1 MKEEEEE
8 LYNLI
13 KEKYL
18 SFNEK
23 IRNEIQNN
31 EFSYNKINCFLIDS
45 SWENELANSIL
56 NEEKYNILLSERKL
70 DDSFNFLPKQEPKFI
85 NEASVARNHL
95 KNNNNIRLISRDII
109 KLVYPDYNLSNNNSI
124 NCYGGNNRLIIEFE
138 ENESNINNIL
148 LIINPIES
156 ILQNNNALI
165 ISLKVP
171 NNNKEEFYGEL
182 LFMNLNLNL
191 NEDINKNLKGGNI
204 IIDNSQ
210 IFNKNN
216 FTLGKNGLIR
226 YNSQNSIKN
235 ILSTF
240 IYIFYFEKSLSL
252 LEENVFNQNQNY
264 YIINIEWL
272 DKFKEYYD
280 YDKIYNILKTQ
291 YDIRNIEINYNNFEG
306 HIFTIQNLYFK
317 NIHLKISGQFEKYVN
332 INEIYPKKKTKQN
345 IEFYQNNFLIHEKI
359 IEMIYKYNYP
369 NEKILIKPKKIIVK
383 NDNIY
388 LFDEC
393 SINIGNL
400 NEQYLFSPQYIFFYN
415 QLRIMTEEKEKLF
428 CLSIKDYIESRK
440 CIENNYNI
448 QTLIEENN
456 KTIGKLII
464 FQTNSKKEKRKN
476 EFKEYNIDKIL
487 KEKID
492 ILESE
497 NTQKDTKYVKELNER
512 DEIINKLVYE
522 NEEINKELNK
532 LRNEKNEEENKEKN
546 DIIKRLENEIKEKNN
561 EIKTLEN
568 EIRNKNEMFGNS
580 EIENQEKNEMIKNLE
595 NENKIKFDLIKK
607 LQNENEENNDIIK
620 NLQNEKEEK
629 NDIIERLQNE
639 MKEKDDTIEQLE
651 NEMKE
656 KDDTIEQLENEIKE
670 NKKSEKQEKNDYIKN
685 IGNEVKE
692 KNNIIKNLE
701 KEIKEKNKIIE
712 KLENDNKKYSLC
724 KQMNEKQKIR
734 IKELEDLIEE
744 ISKKYNDLKFERN
757 EKDKKEKKEHI
768 ETIKNLENEIEDIN
782 KKYNDLYFE
791 KNEKNNENA
800 KLRELNECIQKE
812 LKNKEN
818 QLENAQELNN
828 KYKLDET
835 KLIYTNK
842 KMKEVEEQKKNL
854 EKDLKLNKDK
864 IIKLKYGSKNNKH
877 KIIKNYETI
886 IDEKERQ
893 IEELSKKNKKGNLE
907 EKIKEMNE
915 LKEIIENKQNE
926 INELNNKNIE
936 IENQLKNKMIL
947 IDELMKENE
956 NLKNIEKKYEDD
968 IKSIEKEKE
977 KYESENKRIIEENND
992 LINRNKILPNINDNY
1007 EIKSK
1012 EELVKFED
1020 NQNND
1025 ALNKEK
1031 ELENLMKLNEELQK
1045 DNNDKNNEVE
1055 ILKNNTD
1062 KIKQE
1067 FEDTIKQKDIKIDE
1081 IESQYKSIKEE
1092 LSNKESIIIN
1102 INKENENLKNKLEE
1116 IQNEINELKNKKN
1129 IKEEMMEKNLEVND
1143 ELEELKKN
1151 NELLTQKEID
1161 YKNIIENYKK
1171 SEELTKTEN
1180 EDIKKELENKEK
1192 TIEEY
1197 LNKINEL
1204 EKENKTK
1211 EDEIKNYENIIKESN
1226 ELKDNLKNE
1235 NESLKINEKELKIKE
1250 EELNKKEKEY
1260 NDKIAL
1266 LKEKENLINK
1276 KYEEN
1281 KNNELQLQKDID
1293 ENKEIK
1299 QQIKDLNIT
1308 KTELE
1313 KEIKDKQNQYNQIL
1327 SNLSHVMNNN
1337 YYNNENFSV
1346 STNSSSSNFM
1356 LNFNSSNNN
1365 ILNNK
1370 TIIEDIKNI
1379 INKEYEKP
1387 TLIGLNNIGATCFMN
1402 STLQCLSQTKQL
1414 SNYFLNKENEDKII
1428 NNNISKKNKN
1438 DFQLSVVFLEL
1449 IKNLWDKNEKKSFS
1463 PYNFMNTIEKMNPFF
1478 KQGTAG
1484 DAKDFVIYI
1493 LEQIHRELKTSIN
1506 KLKDEFVEPLNQYD
1520 KNNTFR
1526 NFLKD
1531 FQKEVSIISDVFFG
1545 FTETTNECLNCKNIY
1560 NYKGLNNPICY
1571 NYGIFNCIIFP
1582 LEEVKNFKINSL
1594 QSYNNYNNYNC
1605 GFNNNYNYNFNQISQ
1620 SNQVTLYD
1628 CFLYN
1633 QKSDLFCGDNKNYC
1647 NMCKQL
1653 FDSNYTS
1660 RIYVSPNVLILIL
1673 NRGKNN
1679 MYDVKVEITETI
1691 DITQFVLEKDL
1702 PQITYD
1708 LYGVITH
1715 IGQSGP
1721 NAHFIASC
1729 KSPVDNKWYKYNDA
1743 FVNSITDF
1751 QKEVIQCGTPYIL
1764 FYQKNKFSK

>member
-45 SWENELANSIL
+45 SWENELANCII
-56 NEEKYNILLSERKL
+56 NEDKNKILLNERKL

-95 KNNNNIRLISRDII
+95 KNNNKIKLISRDII
-109 KLVYPDYNLSNNNSI
+109 KLVYPDYNLNNNNNSI

-138 ENESNINNIL
+138 ENESNLNSIF

-156 ILQNNNALI
+156 ILQDNNALI

-171 NNNKEEFYGEL
+171 NNNREELYGEL
-182 LFMNLNLNL
+182 LFINLNM
-191 NEDINKNLKGGNI
+191 NEKKVENLKDSNV

-210 IFNKNN
+210 IFSKNN
-216 FTLGKNGLIR
+216 FSFGKNEIIQ

-235 ILSTF
+235 ILSIF

-272 DKFKEYYD
+272 DKFKKYYD
-280 YDKIYNILKTQ
+280 YNKIYNILKTQ
-291 YDIRNIEINYNNFEG
+291 YDIHNIEINYNNFEG

-369 NEKILIKPKKIIVK
+369 NEKIVIKPKKIIVK

-456 KTIGKLII
+456 KAIGKLII
-464 FQTNSKKEKRKN
+464 FHTNLKKEKRKN

-497 NTQKDTKYVKELNER
+497 NTQKDTKYEKELNER

-522 NEEINKELNK
+522 NEEINKEFIK
-532 LRNEKNEEENKEKN
+532 LKNEKSEEENKEKN
-546 DIIKRLENEIKEKNN
+546 DIIKRLQIEINEKNN

-580 EIENQEKNEMIKNLE
+580 EIENKEKNDMIKNLE

-607 LQNENEENNDIIK
+607 LENENEENNDIIR

-651 NEMKE
+651 NE
-656 KDDTIEQLENEIKE
+656 IKE
-670 NKKSEKQEKNDYIKN
+670 NKISEKQEKNDYIRN

-701 KEIKEKNKIIE
+701 TEIKEKNKIIE
-712 KLENDNKKYSLC
+712 KLENDNKKYNLC
-724 KQMNEKQKIR
+724 KQANEKQKNK
-734 IKELEDLIEE
+734 IKELEDLVEE
-744 ISKKYNDLKFERN
+744 ISKKYNDLKYEKN

-835 KLIYTNK
+835 KLLYTSK

-854 EKDLKLNKDK
+854 EKDLKLKKDK

-893 IEELSKKNKKGNLE
+893 IEELSKKNKSENLE

-915 LKEIIENKQNE
+915 LKEIIEKKQNE
-926 INELNNKNIE
+926 INYFKEKYNELNKKNID
-936 IENQLKNKMIL
+936 IENQLQNKLVL

-956 NLKNIEKKYEDD
+956 KLKNIEKKYE
-968 IKSIEKEKE
+968 
-977 KYESENKRIIEENND
+977 SENKRNTEENNK
-992 LINRNKILPNINDNY
+992 LINNY
-1007 EIKSK
+1007 EIKNK
-1012 EELVKFED
+1012 EVLEKFE
-1020 NQNND
+1020 NEKNND
-1025 ALNKEK
+1025 SLNKEK
-1031 ELENLMKLNEELQK
+1031 ELENLIHLNEELQK
-1045 DNNDKNNEVE
+1045 VNNDKNNEVE
-1055 ILKNNTD
+1055 
-1062 KIKQE
+1062 
-1067 FEDTIKQKDIKIDE
+1067 
-1081 IESQYKSIKEE
+1081 
-1092 LSNKESIIIN
+1092 
-1102 INKENENLKNKLEE
+1102 
-1116 IQNEINELKNKKN
+1116 
-1129 IKEEMMEKNLEVND
+1129 
-1143 ELEELKKN
+1143 
-1151 NELLTQKEID
+1151 LLD
-1161 YKNIIENYKK
+1161 
-1171 SEELTKTEN
+1171 
-1180 EDIKKELENKEK
+1180 D
-1192 TIEEY
+1192 
-1197 LNKINEL
+1197 
-1204 EKENKTK
+1204 
-1211 EDEIKNYENIIKESN
+1211 
-1226 ELKDNLKNE
+1226 
-1235 NESLKINEKELKIKE
+1235 
-1250 EELNKKEKEY
+1250 
-1260 NDKIAL
+1260 
-1266 LKEKENLINK
+1266 
-1276 KYEEN
+1276 
-1281 KNNELQLQKDID
+1281 
-1293 ENKEIK
+1293 
-1299 QQIKDLNIT
+1299 
-1308 KTELE
+1308 
-1313 KEIKDKQNQYNQIL
+1313 
-1327 SNLSHVMNNN
+1327 
-1337 YYNNENFSV
+1337 
-1346 STNSSSSNFM
+1346 
-1356 LNFNSSNNN
+1356 
-1365 ILNNK
+1365 
-1370 TIIEDIKNI
+1370 
-1379 INKEYEKP
+1379 
-1387 TLIGLNNIGATCFMN
+1387 
-1402 STLQCLSQTKQL
+1402 
-1414 SNYFLNKENEDKII
+1414 
-1428 NNNISKKNKN
+1428 
-1438 DFQLSVVFLEL
+1438 
-1449 IKNLWDKNEKKSFS
+1449 
-1463 PYNFMNTIEKMNPFF
+1463 
-1478 KQGTAG
+1478 
-1484 DAKDFVIYI
+1484 
-1493 LEQIHRELKTSIN
+1493 
-1506 KLKDEFVEPLNQYD
+1506 
-1520 KNNTFR
+1520 
-1526 NFLKD
+1526 
-1531 FQKEVSIISDVFFG
+1531 
-1545 FTETTNECLNCKNIY
+1545 
-1560 NYKGLNNPICY
+1560 
-1571 NYGIFNCIIFP
+1571 
-1582 LEEVKNFKINSL
+1582 
-1594 QSYNNYNNYNC
+1594 
-1605 GFNNNYNYNFNQISQ
+1605 
-1620 SNQVTLYD
+1620 
-1628 CFLYN
+1628 
-1633 QKSDLFCGDNKNYC
+1633 
-1647 NMCKQL
+1647 
-1653 FDSNYTS
+1653 
-1660 RIYVSPNVLILIL
+1660 
-1673 NRGKNN
+1673 
-1679 MYDVKVEITETI
+1679 
-1691 DITQFVLEKDL
+1691 
-1702 PQITYD
+1702 
-1708 LYGVITH
+1708 
-1715 IGQSGP
+1715 
-1721 NAHFIASC
+1721 
-1729 KSPVDNKWYKYNDA
+1729 
-1743 FVNSITDF
+1743 
-1751 QKEVIQCGTPYIL
+1751 
-1764 FYQKNKFSK
+1764 

>member
-45 SWENELANSIL
+45 SWENELANCII
-56 NEEKYNILLSERKL
+56 NEDKNKILLNERKL

-95 KNNNNIRLISRDII
+95 KNNNKIKLISRDII
-109 KLVYPDYNLSNNNSI
+109 KLVYPDYNLNNNNNSI

-138 ENESNINNIL
+138 ENESNLNSIF

-156 ILQNNNALI
+156 ILQDNNALI

-171 NNNKEEFYGEL
+171 NNNREELYGEL
-182 LFMNLNLNL
+182 LFINLNL
-191 NEDINKNLKGGNI
+191 NEKKVENLKDSNV

-210 IFNKNN
+210 IFSKNN
-216 FTLGKNGLIR
+216 FSFGKNEIIQ

-235 ILSTF
+235 ILSIF

-272 DKFKEYYD
+272 DKFKKYYD
-280 YDKIYNILKTQ
+280 YNKIYNILKTQ
-291 YDIRNIEINYNNFEG
+291 YDIHNIEINYNNFEG

-456 KTIGKLII
+456 KAIGKLII
-464 FQTNSKKEKRKN
+464 FHTNLKKEKRKN

-497 NTQKDTKYVKELNER
+497 NTQKDTKYEKELNER

-522 NEEINKELNK
+522 NEEINKEFIK
-532 LRNEKNEEENKEKN
+532 LKNEKSEEENKEKN
-546 DIIKRLENEIKEKNN
+546 DIIKRLQIEINEKNN

-580 EIENQEKNEMIKNLE
+580 EIENKEKNDMIKNLE

-607 LQNENEENNDIIK
+607 LENENEENNDIIR

-651 NEMKE
+651 KEIKE
-656 KDDTIEQLENEIKE
+656 KGDTIEQLENAIKE
-670 NKKSEKQEKNDYIKN
+670 NKKSEKQEKNDYIRN

-701 KEIKEKNKIIE
+701 TEIKEKNKIIE
-712 KLENDNKKYSLC
+712 KLENDNKKYNLC
-724 KQMNEKQKIR
+724 KQANEKQKNK
-734 IKELEDLIEE
+734 IKELEDLVEE
-744 ISKKYNDLKFERN
+744 ISKKYNDLKYEKN

-800 KLRELNECIQKE
+800 KLREINECIQKE

-835 KLIYTNK
+835 KLLYTSK

-854 EKDLKLNKDK
+854 EKDLKLKKDK

-893 IEELSKKNKKGNLE
+893 IEELSKKTKSENLE

-915 LKEIIENKQNE
+915 LKEIIEKKQNE
-926 INELNNKNIE
+926 INYFKEKYNELNKKNID
-936 IENQLKNKMIL
+936 IENQLQNKLVL

-956 NLKNIEKKYEDD
+956 KLKNIEKKYKDD
-968 IKSIEKEKE
+968 IESIEKEKE
-977 KYESENKRIIEENND
+977 KYESENKRNTEENNK
-992 LINRNKILPNINDNY
+992 LINNY
-1007 EIKSK
+1007 EIKNK
-1012 EELVKFED
+1012 EVLEKFE
-1020 NQNND
+1020 NEKNND
-1025 ALNKEK
+1025 SLNKEK
-1031 ELENLMKLNEELQK
+1031 ELENLIQLNEELQK
-1045 DNNDKNNEVE
+1045 VNNDKNNEVE
-1055 ILKNNTD
+1055 
-1062 KIKQE
+1062 
-1067 FEDTIKQKDIKIDE
+1067 
-1081 IESQYKSIKEE
+1081 
-1092 LSNKESIIIN
+1092 
-1102 INKENENLKNKLEE
+1102 
-1116 IQNEINELKNKKN
+1116 
-1129 IKEEMMEKNLEVND
+1129 
-1143 ELEELKKN
+1143 
-1151 NELLTQKEID
+1151 LLD
-1161 YKNIIENYKK
+1161 
-1171 SEELTKTEN
+1171 
-1180 EDIKKELENKEK
+1180 D
-1192 TIEEY
+1192 
-1197 LNKINEL
+1197 
-1204 EKENKTK
+1204 
-1211 EDEIKNYENIIKESN
+1211 
-1226 ELKDNLKNE
+1226 
-1235 NESLKINEKELKIKE
+1235 
-1250 EELNKKEKEY
+1250 
-1260 NDKIAL
+1260 
-1266 LKEKENLINK
+1266 
-1276 KYEEN
+1276 
-1281 KNNELQLQKDID
+1281 
-1293 ENKEIK
+1293 
-1299 QQIKDLNIT
+1299 
-1308 KTELE
+1308 
-1313 KEIKDKQNQYNQIL
+1313 
-1327 SNLSHVMNNN
+1327 
-1337 YYNNENFSV
+1337 
-1346 STNSSSSNFM
+1346 
-1356 LNFNSSNNN
+1356 
-1365 ILNNK
+1365 
-1370 TIIEDIKNI
+1370 
-1379 INKEYEKP
+1379 
-1387 TLIGLNNIGATCFMN
+1387 
-1402 STLQCLSQTKQL
+1402 
-1414 SNYFLNKENEDKII
+1414 
-1428 NNNISKKNKN
+1428 
-1438 DFQLSVVFLEL
+1438 
-1449 IKNLWDKNEKKSFS
+1449 
-1463 PYNFMNTIEKMNPFF
+1463 
-1478 KQGTAG
+1478 
-1484 DAKDFVIYI
+1484 
-1493 LEQIHRELKTSIN
+1493 
-1506 KLKDEFVEPLNQYD
+1506 
-1520 KNNTFR
+1520 
-1526 NFLKD
+1526 
-1531 FQKEVSIISDVFFG
+1531 
-1545 FTETTNECLNCKNIY
+1545 
-1560 NYKGLNNPICY
+1560 
-1571 NYGIFNCIIFP
+1571 
-1582 LEEVKNFKINSL
+1582 
-1594 QSYNNYNNYNC
+1594 
-1605 GFNNNYNYNFNQISQ
+1605 
-1620 SNQVTLYD
+1620 
-1628 CFLYN
+1628 
-1633 QKSDLFCGDNKNYC
+1633 
-1647 NMCKQL
+1647 
-1653 FDSNYTS
+1653 
-1660 RIYVSPNVLILIL
+1660 
-1673 NRGKNN
+1673 
-1679 MYDVKVEITETI
+1679 
-1691 DITQFVLEKDL
+1691 
-1702 PQITYD
+1702 
-1708 LYGVITH
+1708 
-1715 IGQSGP
+1715 
-1721 NAHFIASC
+1721 
-1729 KSPVDNKWYKYNDA
+1729 
-1743 FVNSITDF
+1743 
-1751 QKEVIQCGTPYIL
+1751 
-1764 FYQKNKFSK
+1764 

>member
-45 SWENELANSIL
+45 SWENELANCII
-56 NEEKYNILLSERKL
+56 NEDKNKILLNERKL

-95 KNNNNIRLISRDII
+95 KNNNKIKLISRDII
-109 KLVYPDYNLSNNNSI
+109 KLVYPDYNLNNNNNSI

-138 ENESNINNIL
+138 ENESNLNSIF

-156 ILQNNNALI
+156 ILQDNNALI

-171 NNNKEEFYGEL
+171 NNNREEFYGEL
-182 LFMNLNLNL
+182 LFINLNM
-191 NEDINKNLKGGNI
+191 NEKKVENLKDSNV

-210 IFNKNN
+210 IFSKNN
-216 FTLGKNGLIR
+216 FSFGKNEIIQ

-235 ILSTF
+235 ILSIF

-272 DKFKEYYD
+272 DKFKKYYD
-280 YDKIYNILKTQ
+280 YNKIYNILKTQ
-291 YDIRNIEINYNNFEG
+291 YDIHNIEINYNNFEG

-369 NEKILIKPKKIIVK
+369 NEKIVIKPKKIIVK

-456 KTIGKLII
+456 KAIGKLII
-464 FQTNSKKEKRKN
+464 FHTNLKKEKRKN

-497 NTQKDTKYVKELNER
+497 NTQKDTKYEKELNER

-522 NEEINKELNK
+522 NEEINKEFIK
-532 LRNEKNEEENKEKN
+532 LKNEKSEEENKEKN
-546 DIIKRLENEIKEKNN
+546 DIIKRLQIEINEKNN

-580 EIENQEKNEMIKNLE
+580 EIENKEKNDMIKNLE

-607 LQNENEENNDIIK
+607 LENENEENNDIIR

-651 NEMKE
+651 KEIKE
-656 KDDTIEQLENEIKE
+656 KGDTIEQLENEIKE

-701 KEIKEKNKIIE
+701 TEIKEKNKIIE
-712 KLENDNKKYSLC
+712 KLENDNKKYNLC
-724 KQMNEKQKIR
+724 KQANEKQKNK
-734 IKELEDLIEE
+734 IKELEDLVEE
-744 ISKKYNDLKFERN
+744 ISKKYNDLKYEKN

-800 KLRELNECIQKE
+800 KLREINECIQKE

-835 KLIYTNK
+835 KLLYTSK

-854 EKDLKLNKDK
+854 EKDLKLKKDK

-893 IEELSKKNKKGNLE
+893 IEELSKKNKSENLE

-915 LKEIIENKQNE
+915 LKELIEKKQNE
-926 INELNNKNIE
+926 INYFKEKYNELNKKNID
-936 IENQLKNKMIL
+936 IENQLQNKLVL

-956 NLKNIEKKYEDD
+956 KLKNIEKKYE
-968 IKSIEKEKE
+968 
-977 KYESENKRIIEENND
+977 SENKRNTEENNK
-992 LINRNKILPNINDNY
+992 LINNY
-1007 EIKSK
+1007 EIKNK
-1012 EELVKFED
+1012 EVLEKFE
-1020 NQNND
+1020 NEKNND
-1025 ALNKEK
+1025 SLNKEK
-1031 ELENLMKLNEELQK
+1031 ELENLIHLNEELQK
-1045 DNNDKNNEVE
+1045 VNNDKNNEVE
-1055 ILKNNTD
+1055 
-1062 KIKQE
+1062 
-1067 FEDTIKQKDIKIDE
+1067 
-1081 IESQYKSIKEE
+1081 
-1092 LSNKESIIIN
+1092 
-1102 INKENENLKNKLEE
+1102 
-1116 IQNEINELKNKKN
+1116 
-1129 IKEEMMEKNLEVND
+1129 
-1143 ELEELKKN
+1143 
-1151 NELLTQKEID
+1151 LLD
-1161 YKNIIENYKK
+1161 
-1171 SEELTKTEN
+1171 
-1180 EDIKKELENKEK
+1180 D
-1192 TIEEY
+1192 
-1197 LNKINEL
+1197 
-1204 EKENKTK
+1204 
-1211 EDEIKNYENIIKESN
+1211 
-1226 ELKDNLKNE
+1226 
-1235 NESLKINEKELKIKE
+1235 
-1250 EELNKKEKEY
+1250 
-1260 NDKIAL
+1260 
-1266 LKEKENLINK
+1266 
-1276 KYEEN
+1276 
-1281 KNNELQLQKDID
+1281 
-1293 ENKEIK
+1293 
-1299 QQIKDLNIT
+1299 
-1308 KTELE
+1308 
-1313 KEIKDKQNQYNQIL
+1313 
-1327 SNLSHVMNNN
+1327 
-1337 YYNNENFSV
+1337 
-1346 STNSSSSNFM
+1346 
-1356 LNFNSSNNN
+1356 
-1365 ILNNK
+1365 
-1370 TIIEDIKNI
+1370 
-1379 INKEYEKP
+1379 
-1387 TLIGLNNIGATCFMN
+1387 
-1402 STLQCLSQTKQL
+1402 
-1414 SNYFLNKENEDKII
+1414 
-1428 NNNISKKNKN
+1428 
-1438 DFQLSVVFLEL
+1438 
-1449 IKNLWDKNEKKSFS
+1449 
-1463 PYNFMNTIEKMNPFF
+1463 
-1478 KQGTAG
+1478 
-1484 DAKDFVIYI
+1484 
-1493 LEQIHRELKTSIN
+1493 
-1506 KLKDEFVEPLNQYD
+1506 
-1520 KNNTFR
+1520 
-1526 NFLKD
+1526 
-1531 FQKEVSIISDVFFG
+1531 
-1545 FTETTNECLNCKNIY
+1545 
-1560 NYKGLNNPICY
+1560 
-1571 NYGIFNCIIFP
+1571 
-1582 LEEVKNFKINSL
+1582 
-1594 QSYNNYNNYNC
+1594 
-1605 GFNNNYNYNFNQISQ
+1605 
-1620 SNQVTLYD
+1620 
-1628 CFLYN
+1628 
-1633 QKSDLFCGDNKNYC
+1633 
-1647 NMCKQL
+1647 
-1653 FDSNYTS
+1653 
-1660 RIYVSPNVLILIL
+1660 
-1673 NRGKNN
+1673 
-1679 MYDVKVEITETI
+1679 
-1691 DITQFVLEKDL
+1691 
-1702 PQITYD
+1702 
-1708 LYGVITH
+1708 
-1715 IGQSGP
+1715 
-1721 NAHFIASC
+1721 
-1729 KSPVDNKWYKYNDA
+1729 
-1743 FVNSITDF
+1743 
-1751 QKEVIQCGTPYIL
+1751 
-1764 FYQKNKFSK
+1764 

>member
-45 SWENELANSIL
+45 SWENELANCII
-56 NEEKYNILLSERKL
+56 NEDKNKILLNERKL

-95 KNNNNIRLISRDII
+95 KNNNKIKLISRDII
-109 KLVYPDYNLSNNNSI
+109 KLVYPDYNLNNNNNSI

-138 ENESNINNIL
+138 ENESNLNSIF

-156 ILQNNNALI
+156 ILQDNNALI

-171 NNNKEEFYGEL
+171 NNNREELYGEL
-182 LFMNLNLNL
+182 LFINLNL
-191 NEDINKNLKGGNI
+191 NEKKVENLKDSNV

-210 IFNKNN
+210 IFSKNN
-216 FTLGKNGLIR
+216 FSFGKNEIIQ

-235 ILSTF
+235 ILSIF

-272 DKFKEYYD
+272 DKFKKYYD
-280 YDKIYNILKTQ
+280 YNKIYNILKTQ
-291 YDIRNIEINYNNFEG
+291 YDIHNIEINYNNFEG

-369 NEKILIKPKKIIVK
+369 NEKIVIKPKKIIVK

-456 KTIGKLII
+456 KAIGKLII
-464 FQTNSKKEKRKN
+464 FHTNLKKEKRKN

-497 NTQKDTKYVKELNER
+497 NTQKDTKYEKELNER

-522 NEEINKELNK
+522 NEEINKEFIK
-532 LRNEKNEEENKEKN
+532 LKNEKSEEENKEKN
-546 DIIKRLENEIKEKNN
+546 DIIKRLQIEINEKNN

-580 EIENQEKNEMIKNLE
+580 EIENKEKNDMIKNLE

-607 LQNENEENNDIIK
+607 LENENEENNDIIR

-651 NEMKE
+651 KEIKE
-656 KDDTIEQLENEIKE
+656 KGDTIEQLENAIKE
-670 NKKSEKQEKNDYIKN
+670 NKKSEKQEKNDYIRN

-701 KEIKEKNKIIE
+701 TEIKEKNKIIE
-712 KLENDNKKYSLC
+712 KLENDNKKYNLC
-724 KQMNEKQKIR
+724 KQANEKQKNK
-734 IKELEDLIEE
+734 IKELEDLVEE
-744 ISKKYNDLKFERN
+744 ISKKYNDLKYEKN

-800 KLRELNECIQKE
+800 KLREINECIQKE

-835 KLIYTNK
+835 KLLYTSK

-854 EKDLKLNKDK
+854 EKDLKLKKDK

-893 IEELSKKNKKGNLE
+893 IEELSKKNKSENLE

-915 LKEIIENKQNE
+915 LKEIIEKKQNE
-926 INELNNKNIE
+926 INYFKEKYNELNKKNID
-936 IENQLKNKMIL
+936 IENQLQNKLVL

-956 NLKNIEKKYEDD
+956 KLKNIEKKYE
-968 IKSIEKEKE
+968 
-977 KYESENKRIIEENND
+977 SENKRNTEENNK
-992 LINRNKILPNINDNY
+992 LINNY
-1007 EIKSK
+1007 EIKNK
-1012 EELVKFED
+1012 EVLEKFE
-1020 NQNND
+1020 NEKNND
-1025 ALNKEK
+1025 SLNKEK
-1031 ELENLMKLNEELQK
+1031 ELENLIHLNEELQK
-1045 DNNDKNNEVE
+1045 VNNDKNNEVE
-1055 ILKNNTD
+1055 
-1062 KIKQE
+1062 
-1067 FEDTIKQKDIKIDE
+1067 
-1081 IESQYKSIKEE
+1081 
-1092 LSNKESIIIN
+1092 
-1102 INKENENLKNKLEE
+1102 
-1116 IQNEINELKNKKN
+1116 
-1129 IKEEMMEKNLEVND
+1129 
-1143 ELEELKKN
+1143 
-1151 NELLTQKEID
+1151 LLD
-1161 YKNIIENYKK
+1161 
-1171 SEELTKTEN
+1171 
-1180 EDIKKELENKEK
+1180 D
-1192 TIEEY
+1192 
-1197 LNKINEL
+1197 
-1204 EKENKTK
+1204 
-1211 EDEIKNYENIIKESN
+1211 
-1226 ELKDNLKNE
+1226 
-1235 NESLKINEKELKIKE
+1235 
-1250 EELNKKEKEY
+1250 
-1260 NDKIAL
+1260 
-1266 LKEKENLINK
+1266 
-1276 KYEEN
+1276 
-1281 KNNELQLQKDID
+1281 
-1293 ENKEIK
+1293 
-1299 QQIKDLNIT
+1299 
-1308 KTELE
+1308 
-1313 KEIKDKQNQYNQIL
+1313 
-1327 SNLSHVMNNN
+1327 
-1337 YYNNENFSV
+1337 
-1346 STNSSSSNFM
+1346 
-1356 LNFNSSNNN
+1356 
-1365 ILNNK
+1365 
-1370 TIIEDIKNI
+1370 
-1379 INKEYEKP
+1379 
-1387 TLIGLNNIGATCFMN
+1387 
-1402 STLQCLSQTKQL
+1402 
-1414 SNYFLNKENEDKII
+1414 
-1428 NNNISKKNKN
+1428 
-1438 DFQLSVVFLEL
+1438 
-1449 IKNLWDKNEKKSFS
+1449 
-1463 PYNFMNTIEKMNPFF
+1463 
-1478 KQGTAG
+1478 
-1484 DAKDFVIYI
+1484 
-1493 LEQIHRELKTSIN
+1493 
-1506 KLKDEFVEPLNQYD
+1506 
-1520 KNNTFR
+1520 
-1526 NFLKD
+1526 
-1531 FQKEVSIISDVFFG
+1531 
-1545 FTETTNECLNCKNIY
+1545 
-1560 NYKGLNNPICY
+1560 
-1571 NYGIFNCIIFP
+1571 
-1582 LEEVKNFKINSL
+1582 
-1594 QSYNNYNNYNC
+1594 
-1605 GFNNNYNYNFNQISQ
+1605 
-1620 SNQVTLYD
+1620 
-1628 CFLYN
+1628 
-1633 QKSDLFCGDNKNYC
+1633 
-1647 NMCKQL
+1647 
-1653 FDSNYTS
+1653 
-1660 RIYVSPNVLILIL
+1660 
-1673 NRGKNN
+1673 
-1679 MYDVKVEITETI
+1679 
-1691 DITQFVLEKDL
+1691 
-1702 PQITYD
+1702 
-1708 LYGVITH
+1708 
-1715 IGQSGP
+1715 
-1721 NAHFIASC
+1721 
-1729 KSPVDNKWYKYNDA
+1729 
-1743 FVNSITDF
+1743 
-1751 QKEVIQCGTPYIL
+1751 
-1764 FYQKNKFSK
+1764 

>member
-45 SWENELANSIL
+45 SWENELANCII
-56 NEEKYNILLSERKL
+56 NEDKNKILLNERKL

-95 KNNNNIRLISRDII
+95 KNNNKIKLISRDII
-109 KLVYPDYNLSNNNSI
+109 KLVYPDYNLNNNNNSI

-138 ENESNINNIL
+138 ENESNFNSIF

-156 ILQNNNALI
+156 ILQDNNALI

-171 NNNKEEFYGEL
+171 NNNREELYGEL
-182 LFMNLNLNL
+182 LFINLNL
-191 NEDINKNLKGGNI
+191 NEKKVENLKDSNV

-210 IFNKNN
+210 IFSKNN
-216 FTLGKNGLIR
+216 FSFGKNEIIQ

-235 ILSTF
+235 ILSIF

-272 DKFKEYYD
+272 DKFKKYYD
-280 YDKIYNILKTQ
+280 YNKIYNILKTQ
-291 YDIRNIEINYNNFEG
+291 YDIHNIEINYNNFEG

-456 KTIGKLII
+456 KAIGKLII
-464 FQTNSKKEKRKN
+464 FHTNLKKEKRKN

-497 NTQKDTKYVKELNER
+497 NTQKDTKYEKELNER

-522 NEEINKELNK
+522 NEEINKEFIK
-532 LRNEKNEEENKEKN
+532 LKNEKSEEENKEKN
-546 DIIKRLENEIKEKNN
+546 DIIKRLQIEINEKNN

-580 EIENQEKNEMIKNLE
+580 EIENKEKNDMIKNLE

-607 LQNENEENNDIIK
+607 LENENEENNDIIR

-651 NEMKE
+651 KEIKE
-656 KDDTIEQLENEIKE
+656 KGDTIEQLENAIKE
-670 NKKSEKQEKNDYIKN
+670 NKKSEKQEKNDYIRN

-701 KEIKEKNKIIE
+701 TEIKEKNKIIE
-712 KLENDNKKYSLC
+712 KLENDNKKYNLC
-724 KQMNEKQKIR
+724 KQANEKQKNK
-734 IKELEDLIEE
+734 IKELEDLVEE
-744 ISKKYNDLKFERN
+744 ISKKYNDLKYEKN

-800 KLRELNECIQKE
+800 KLREINECIQKE

-835 KLIYTNK
+835 KLLYTSK

-854 EKDLKLNKDK
+854 EKDLKLKKDK

-893 IEELSKKNKKGNLE
+893 IEELSKKTKSENLE

-915 LKEIIENKQNE
+915 LKEIIEKKQNE
-926 INELNNKNIE
+926 INYFKEKYNELNKKNID
-936 IENQLKNKMIL
+936 IENQLQNKLVL

-956 NLKNIEKKYEDD
+956 KLKNIEKKYKDD
-968 IKSIEKEKE
+968 IESIEKEKE
-977 KYESENKRIIEENND
+977 KYESENKRNTEENNK
-992 LINRNKILPNINDNY
+992 LINNY
-1007 EIKSK
+1007 EIKNK
-1012 EELVKFED
+1012 EVLEKFE
-1020 NQNND
+1020 NEKNND
-1025 ALNKEK
+1025 SLNKEK
-1031 ELENLMKLNEELQK
+1031 ELENLIQLNEELQK
-1045 DNNDKNNEVE
+1045 VNNDKNNEVE
-1055 ILKNNTD
+1055 
-1062 KIKQE
+1062 
-1067 FEDTIKQKDIKIDE
+1067 
-1081 IESQYKSIKEE
+1081 
-1092 LSNKESIIIN
+1092 
-1102 INKENENLKNKLEE
+1102 
-1116 IQNEINELKNKKN
+1116 
-1129 IKEEMMEKNLEVND
+1129 
-1143 ELEELKKN
+1143 
-1151 NELLTQKEID
+1151 LLD
-1161 YKNIIENYKK
+1161 
-1171 SEELTKTEN
+1171 
-1180 EDIKKELENKEK
+1180 D
-1192 TIEEY
+1192 
-1197 LNKINEL
+1197 
-1204 EKENKTK
+1204 
-1211 EDEIKNYENIIKESN
+1211 
-1226 ELKDNLKNE
+1226 
-1235 NESLKINEKELKIKE
+1235 
-1250 EELNKKEKEY
+1250 
-1260 NDKIAL
+1260 
-1266 LKEKENLINK
+1266 
-1276 KYEEN
+1276 
-1281 KNNELQLQKDID
+1281 
-1293 ENKEIK
+1293 
-1299 QQIKDLNIT
+1299 
-1308 KTELE
+1308 
-1313 KEIKDKQNQYNQIL
+1313 
-1327 SNLSHVMNNN
+1327 
-1337 YYNNENFSV
+1337 
-1346 STNSSSSNFM
+1346 
-1356 LNFNSSNNN
+1356 
-1365 ILNNK
+1365 
-1370 TIIEDIKNI
+1370 
-1379 INKEYEKP
+1379 
-1387 TLIGLNNIGATCFMN
+1387 
-1402 STLQCLSQTKQL
+1402 
-1414 SNYFLNKENEDKII
+1414 
-1428 NNNISKKNKN
+1428 
-1438 DFQLSVVFLEL
+1438 
-1449 IKNLWDKNEKKSFS
+1449 
-1463 PYNFMNTIEKMNPFF
+1463 
-1478 KQGTAG
+1478 
-1484 DAKDFVIYI
+1484 
-1493 LEQIHRELKTSIN
+1493 
-1506 KLKDEFVEPLNQYD
+1506 
-1520 KNNTFR
+1520 
-1526 NFLKD
+1526 
-1531 FQKEVSIISDVFFG
+1531 
-1545 FTETTNECLNCKNIY
+1545 
-1560 NYKGLNNPICY
+1560 
-1571 NYGIFNCIIFP
+1571 
-1582 LEEVKNFKINSL
+1582 
-1594 QSYNNYNNYNC
+1594 
-1605 GFNNNYNYNFNQISQ
+1605 
-1620 SNQVTLYD
+1620 
-1628 CFLYN
+1628 
-1633 QKSDLFCGDNKNYC
+1633 
-1647 NMCKQL
+1647 
-1653 FDSNYTS
+1653 
-1660 RIYVSPNVLILIL
+1660 
-1673 NRGKNN
+1673 
-1679 MYDVKVEITETI
+1679 
-1691 DITQFVLEKDL
+1691 
-1702 PQITYD
+1702 
-1708 LYGVITH
+1708 
-1715 IGQSGP
+1715 
-1721 NAHFIASC
+1721 
-1729 KSPVDNKWYKYNDA
+1729 
-1743 FVNSITDF
+1743 
-1751 QKEVIQCGTPYIL
+1751 
-1764 FYQKNKFSK
+1764 

>member
-45 SWENELANSIL
+45 SWENELANCII
-56 NEEKYNILLSERKL
+56 NEDKNKILLNERKL

-95 KNNNNIRLISRDII
+95 KNNNKIKLISRDII
-109 KLVYPDYNLSNNNSI
+109 KLVYPDYNLNNNNNSI

-138 ENESNINNIL
+138 ENESNLNSIF

-156 ILQNNNALI
+156 ILQDNNALI

-171 NNNKEEFYGEL
+171 NNNREELYGEL
-182 LFMNLNLNL
+182 LFINLNL
-191 NEDINKNLKGGNI
+191 NEKKVENLKDSNV

-210 IFNKNN
+210 IFSKNN
-216 FTLGKNGLIR
+216 FSFGKNEIIQ

-235 ILSTF
+235 ILSIF

-272 DKFKEYYD
+272 DKFKKYYD
-280 YDKIYNILKTQ
+280 YNKIYNILKTQ
-291 YDIRNIEINYNNFEG
+291 YDIHNIEINYNNFEG

-456 KTIGKLII
+456 KAIGKLII
-464 FQTNSKKEKRKN
+464 FHTNLKKEKRKN

-497 NTQKDTKYVKELNER
+497 NTQKDTKYEKELNER

-522 NEEINKELNK
+522 NEEINKEFIK
-532 LRNEKNEEENKEKN
+532 LKNEKSEEENKEKN
-546 DIIKRLENEIKEKNN
+546 DIIKRLQIEINEKNN

-580 EIENQEKNEMIKNLE
+580 EIENKEKNDMIKNLE

-607 LQNENEENNDIIK
+607 LENENEENNDIIR

-651 NEMKE
+651 KEIKE
-656 KDDTIEQLENEIKE
+656 KGDTIEQLENAIKE
-670 NKKSEKQEKNDYIKN
+670 NKKSEKQEKNDYIRN

-701 KEIKEKNKIIE
+701 TEIKEKNKIIE
-712 KLENDNKKYSLC
+712 KLENDNKKYNLC
-724 KQMNEKQKIR
+724 KQANEKQKNK
-734 IKELEDLIEE
+734 IKELEDLVEE
-744 ISKKYNDLKFERN
+744 ISKKYNDLKYEKN

-800 KLRELNECIQKE
+800 KLREINECIQKE

-835 KLIYTNK
+835 KLLYTSK

-854 EKDLKLNKDK
+854 EKDLKLKKDK

-893 IEELSKKNKKGNLE
+893 IEELSKKTKSENLE

-915 LKEIIENKQNE
+915 LKEIIEKKQNE
-926 INELNNKNIE
+926 INYFKEKYNELNKKNID
-936 IENQLKNKMIL
+936 IENQLQNKLVL

-956 NLKNIEKKYEDD
+956 KLKNIEKKYKDD
-968 IKSIEKEKE
+968 IESIEKEKE
-977 KYESENKRIIEENND
+977 KYGSENKRNTEDNNK
-992 LINRNKILPNINDNY
+992 LINNY
-1007 EIKSK
+1007 EIKNK
-1012 EELVKFED
+1012 EVLEKFE
-1020 NQNND
+1020 NEKNND
-1025 ALNKEK
+1025 SLNKEK
-1031 ELENLMKLNEELQK
+1031 ELENLIQLNEELQK
-1045 DNNDKNNEVE
+1045 VNNDKNNEVE
-1055 ILKNNTD
+1055 
-1062 KIKQE
+1062 
-1067 FEDTIKQKDIKIDE
+1067 
-1081 IESQYKSIKEE
+1081 
-1092 LSNKESIIIN
+1092 
-1102 INKENENLKNKLEE
+1102 
-1116 IQNEINELKNKKN
+1116 
-1129 IKEEMMEKNLEVND
+1129 
-1143 ELEELKKN
+1143 
-1151 NELLTQKEID
+1151 LLD
-1161 YKNIIENYKK
+1161 
-1171 SEELTKTEN
+1171 
-1180 EDIKKELENKEK
+1180 D
-1192 TIEEY
+1192 
-1197 LNKINEL
+1197 
-1204 EKENKTK
+1204 
-1211 EDEIKNYENIIKESN
+1211 
-1226 ELKDNLKNE
+1226 
-1235 NESLKINEKELKIKE
+1235 
-1250 EELNKKEKEY
+1250 
-1260 NDKIAL
+1260 
-1266 LKEKENLINK
+1266 
-1276 KYEEN
+1276 
-1281 KNNELQLQKDID
+1281 
-1293 ENKEIK
+1293 
-1299 QQIKDLNIT
+1299 
-1308 KTELE
+1308 
-1313 KEIKDKQNQYNQIL
+1313 
-1327 SNLSHVMNNN
+1327 
-1337 YYNNENFSV
+1337 
-1346 STNSSSSNFM
+1346 
-1356 LNFNSSNNN
+1356 
-1365 ILNNK
+1365 
-1370 TIIEDIKNI
+1370 
-1379 INKEYEKP
+1379 
-1387 TLIGLNNIGATCFMN
+1387 
-1402 STLQCLSQTKQL
+1402 
-1414 SNYFLNKENEDKII
+1414 
-1428 NNNISKKNKN
+1428 
-1438 DFQLSVVFLEL
+1438 
-1449 IKNLWDKNEKKSFS
+1449 
-1463 PYNFMNTIEKMNPFF
+1463 
-1478 KQGTAG
+1478 
-1484 DAKDFVIYI
+1484 
-1493 LEQIHRELKTSIN
+1493 
-1506 KLKDEFVEPLNQYD
+1506 
-1520 KNNTFR
+1520 
-1526 NFLKD
+1526 
-1531 FQKEVSIISDVFFG
+1531 
-1545 FTETTNECLNCKNIY
+1545 
-1560 NYKGLNNPICY
+1560 
-1571 NYGIFNCIIFP
+1571 
-1582 LEEVKNFKINSL
+1582 
-1594 QSYNNYNNYNC
+1594 
-1605 GFNNNYNYNFNQISQ
+1605 
-1620 SNQVTLYD
+1620 
-1628 CFLYN
+1628 
-1633 QKSDLFCGDNKNYC
+1633 
-1647 NMCKQL
+1647 
-1653 FDSNYTS
+1653 
-1660 RIYVSPNVLILIL
+1660 
-1673 NRGKNN
+1673 
-1679 MYDVKVEITETI
+1679 
-1691 DITQFVLEKDL
+1691 
-1702 PQITYD
+1702 
-1708 LYGVITH
+1708 
-1715 IGQSGP
+1715 
-1721 NAHFIASC
+1721 
-1729 KSPVDNKWYKYNDA
+1729 
-1743 FVNSITDF
+1743 
-1751 QKEVIQCGTPYIL
+1751 
-1764 FYQKNKFSK
+1764 

>member
-45 SWENELANSIL
+45 SWENELANCII
-56 NEEKYNILLSERKL
+56 NEDKNKILLNERKL

-95 KNNNNIRLISRDII
+95 KNNNKIKLISRDII
-109 KLVYPDYNLSNNNSI
+109 KLVYPDYNLNNNNNSI

-138 ENESNINNIL
+138 ENESNFNSIF

-156 ILQNNNALI
+156 ILQDNNALI

-171 NNNKEEFYGEL
+171 NNNREEFYGEL
-182 LFMNLNLNL
+182 LFINLNM
-191 NEDINKNLKGGNI
+191 NEKKVENLKDSNV

-210 IFNKNN
+210 IFSKNN
-216 FTLGKNGLIR
+216 FSFGKNEIIQ

-235 ILSTF
+235 ILSIF

-272 DKFKEYYD
+272 DKFKKYYD
-280 YDKIYNILKTQ
+280 YNKIYNILKTQ
-291 YDIRNIEINYNNFEG
+291 YDIHNIEINYNNFEG

-369 NEKILIKPKKIIVK
+369 NEKIVIKPKKIIVK

-456 KTIGKLII
+456 KAIGKLII
-464 FQTNSKKEKRKN
+464 FHTNLKKEKRKN

-497 NTQKDTKYVKELNER
+497 NTQKDTKYEKELNER

-522 NEEINKELNK
+522 NEEINKEFIK
-532 LRNEKNEEENKEKN
+532 LKNEKSEEENKEKN
-546 DIIKRLENEIKEKNN
+546 DIIKRLQIEINEKNN

-580 EIENQEKNEMIKNLE
+580 EIENKEKNDMIKNLE

-607 LQNENEENNDIIK
+607 LENENEENNDIIR

-651 NEMKE
+651 KEIKE
-656 KDDTIEQLENEIKE
+656 KGDTIEQLENEIKE

-701 KEIKEKNKIIE
+701 TEIKEKNKIIE
-712 KLENDNKKYSLC
+712 KLENDNKKYNLC
-724 KQMNEKQKIR
+724 KQANEKQKNK
-734 IKELEDLIEE
+734 IKELEDLVEE
-744 ISKKYNDLKFERN
+744 ISKKYNDLKYEKN

-800 KLRELNECIQKE
+800 KLREINECIQKE

-835 KLIYTNK
+835 KLLYTSK

-854 EKDLKLNKDK
+854 EKDLKLKKDK

-893 IEELSKKNKKGNLE
+893 IEELSKKTKSENLE

-915 LKEIIENKQNE
+915 LKEIIEKKQNE
-926 INELNNKNIE
+926 INYFKEKYNELNKKNID
-936 IENQLKNKMIL
+936 IENQLQNKLVL

-956 NLKNIEKKYEDD
+956 KLKNIEKKYKDD
-968 IKSIEKEKE
+968 IESIEKEKE
-977 KYESENKRIIEENND
+977 KYGSENKRNTEENNK
-992 LINRNKILPNINDNY
+992 LINNY
-1007 EIKSK
+1007 EIKNK
-1012 EELVKFED
+1012 EVLEKFE
-1020 NQNND
+1020 NEKNND
-1025 ALNKEK
+1025 SLNKEK
-1031 ELENLMKLNEELQK
+1031 ELENLIQLNEELQK
-1045 DNNDKNNEVE
+1045 VNNDKNNEVE
-1055 ILKNNTD
+1055 
-1062 KIKQE
+1062 
-1067 FEDTIKQKDIKIDE
+1067 
-1081 IESQYKSIKEE
+1081 
-1092 LSNKESIIIN
+1092 
-1102 INKENENLKNKLEE
+1102 
-1116 IQNEINELKNKKN
+1116 
-1129 IKEEMMEKNLEVND
+1129 
-1143 ELEELKKN
+1143 
-1151 NELLTQKEID
+1151 LLD
-1161 YKNIIENYKK
+1161 
-1171 SEELTKTEN
+1171 
-1180 EDIKKELENKEK
+1180 D
-1192 TIEEY
+1192 
-1197 LNKINEL
+1197 
-1204 EKENKTK
+1204 
-1211 EDEIKNYENIIKESN
+1211 
-1226 ELKDNLKNE
+1226 
-1235 NESLKINEKELKIKE
+1235 
-1250 EELNKKEKEY
+1250 
-1260 NDKIAL
+1260 
-1266 LKEKENLINK
+1266 
-1276 KYEEN
+1276 
-1281 KNNELQLQKDID
+1281 
-1293 ENKEIK
+1293 
-1299 QQIKDLNIT
+1299 
-1308 KTELE
+1308 
-1313 KEIKDKQNQYNQIL
+1313 
-1327 SNLSHVMNNN
+1327 
-1337 YYNNENFSV
+1337 
-1346 STNSSSSNFM
+1346 
-1356 LNFNSSNNN
+1356 
-1365 ILNNK
+1365 
-1370 TIIEDIKNI
+1370 
-1379 INKEYEKP
+1379 
-1387 TLIGLNNIGATCFMN
+1387 
-1402 STLQCLSQTKQL
+1402 
-1414 SNYFLNKENEDKII
+1414 
-1428 NNNISKKNKN
+1428 
-1438 DFQLSVVFLEL
+1438 
-1449 IKNLWDKNEKKSFS
+1449 
-1463 PYNFMNTIEKMNPFF
+1463 
-1478 KQGTAG
+1478 
-1484 DAKDFVIYI
+1484 
-1493 LEQIHRELKTSIN
+1493 
-1506 KLKDEFVEPLNQYD
+1506 
-1520 KNNTFR
+1520 
-1526 NFLKD
+1526 
-1531 FQKEVSIISDVFFG
+1531 
-1545 FTETTNECLNCKNIY
+1545 
-1560 NYKGLNNPICY
+1560 
-1571 NYGIFNCIIFP
+1571 
-1582 LEEVKNFKINSL
+1582 
-1594 QSYNNYNNYNC
+1594 
-1605 GFNNNYNYNFNQISQ
+1605 
-1620 SNQVTLYD
+1620 
-1628 CFLYN
+1628 
-1633 QKSDLFCGDNKNYC
+1633 
-1647 NMCKQL
+1647 
-1653 FDSNYTS
+1653 
-1660 RIYVSPNVLILIL
+1660 
-1673 NRGKNN
+1673 
-1679 MYDVKVEITETI
+1679 
-1691 DITQFVLEKDL
+1691 
-1702 PQITYD
+1702 
-1708 LYGVITH
+1708 
-1715 IGQSGP
+1715 
-1721 NAHFIASC
+1721 
-1729 KSPVDNKWYKYNDA
+1729 
-1743 FVNSITDF
+1743 
-1751 QKEVIQCGTPYIL
+1751 
-1764 FYQKNKFSK
+1764 

>member
-45 SWENELANSIL
+45 SWENELANCII
-56 NEEKYNILLSERKL
+56 NEDKNKILLNERKL

-95 KNNNNIRLISRDII
+95 KNNNKIKLISRDII
-109 KLVYPDYNLSNNNSI
+109 KLVYPDYNLNNNNNSI

-138 ENESNINNIL
+138 ENESNLNSIF

-156 ILQNNNALI
+156 ILQDNNALI

-171 NNNKEEFYGEL
+171 NNNREEFYGEL
-182 LFMNLNLNL
+182 LFINLNL
-191 NEDINKNLKGGNI
+191 NEKKVENLKDSNV

-210 IFNKNN
+210 IFSKNN
-216 FTLGKNGLIR
+216 FSFGKNEIIQ

-235 ILSTF
+235 ILSIF

-272 DKFKEYYD
+272 DKFKKYYD
-280 YDKIYNILKTQ
+280 YNKIYNILKTQ
-291 YDIRNIEINYNNFEG
+291 YDIHNIEINYNNFEG

-369 NEKILIKPKKIIVK
+369 NEKIVIKPKKIIVK

-456 KTIGKLII
+456 KAIGKLII
-464 FQTNSKKEKRKN
+464 FHTNLKKEKRKN

-497 NTQKDTKYVKELNER
+497 NTQKDTKYEKELNER

-522 NEEINKELNK
+522 NEEINKEFIK
-532 LRNEKNEEENKEKN
+532 LKNEKSEEENKEKN
-546 DIIKRLENEIKEKNN
+546 DIIKRLQIEINEKNN

-580 EIENQEKNEMIKNLE
+580 EIENKEKNDMIKNLE

-607 LQNENEENNDIIK
+607 LENENEENNDIIR

-651 NEMKE
+651 KEIKE
-656 KDDTIEQLENEIKE
+656 KGDTIEQLENAIKE
-670 NKKSEKQEKNDYIKN
+670 NKKSEKQEKNDYIRN

-701 KEIKEKNKIIE
+701 TEIKEKNKIIE
-712 KLENDNKKYSLC
+712 KLENDNKKYNLC
-724 KQMNEKQKIR
+724 KQANEKQKNK
-734 IKELEDLIEE
+734 IKELEDLVEE
-744 ISKKYNDLKFERN
+744 ISKKYNDLKYEKN

-800 KLRELNECIQKE
+800 KLREINECIQKE

-835 KLIYTNK
+835 KLLYTSK

-854 EKDLKLNKDK
+854 EKDLKLKKDK

-893 IEELSKKNKKGNLE
+893 IEELSKKNKSENLE

-915 LKEIIENKQNE
+915 LKEIIEKKQNE
-926 INELNNKNIE
+926 INYFKEKYNELNKKNID
-936 IENQLKNKMIL
+936 IENQLQNKLVL

-956 NLKNIEKKYEDD
+956 KLKNIEKKYKDD
-968 IKSIEKEKE
+968 IESIEKEKE
-977 KYESENKRIIEENND
+977 KYESENKRNTEENNK
-992 LINRNKILPNINDNY
+992 LINNY
-1007 EIKSK
+1007 EIKNK
-1012 EELVKFED
+1012 EVLEKFE
-1020 NQNND
+1020 NEKNND
-1025 ALNKEK
+1025 SLNKEK
-1031 ELENLMKLNEELQK
+1031 ELENLIQLNEELQK
-1045 DNNDKNNEVE
+1045 VNNDKNNEVE
-1055 ILKNNTD
+1055 
-1062 KIKQE
+1062 
-1067 FEDTIKQKDIKIDE
+1067 
-1081 IESQYKSIKEE
+1081 
-1092 LSNKESIIIN
+1092 
-1102 INKENENLKNKLEE
+1102 
-1116 IQNEINELKNKKN
+1116 
-1129 IKEEMMEKNLEVND
+1129 
-1143 ELEELKKN
+1143 
-1151 NELLTQKEID
+1151 LLD
-1161 YKNIIENYKK
+1161 
-1171 SEELTKTEN
+1171 
-1180 EDIKKELENKEK
+1180 D
-1192 TIEEY
+1192 
-1197 LNKINEL
+1197 
-1204 EKENKTK
+1204 
-1211 EDEIKNYENIIKESN
+1211 
-1226 ELKDNLKNE
+1226 
-1235 NESLKINEKELKIKE
+1235 
-1250 EELNKKEKEY
+1250 
-1260 NDKIAL
+1260 
-1266 LKEKENLINK
+1266 
-1276 KYEEN
+1276 
-1281 KNNELQLQKDID
+1281 
-1293 ENKEIK
+1293 
-1299 QQIKDLNIT
+1299 
-1308 KTELE
+1308 
-1313 KEIKDKQNQYNQIL
+1313 
-1327 SNLSHVMNNN
+1327 
-1337 YYNNENFSV
+1337 
-1346 STNSSSSNFM
+1346 
-1356 LNFNSSNNN
+1356 
-1365 ILNNK
+1365 
-1370 TIIEDIKNI
+1370 
-1379 INKEYEKP
+1379 
-1387 TLIGLNNIGATCFMN
+1387 
-1402 STLQCLSQTKQL
+1402 
-1414 SNYFLNKENEDKII
+1414 
-1428 NNNISKKNKN
+1428 
-1438 DFQLSVVFLEL
+1438 
-1449 IKNLWDKNEKKSFS
+1449 
-1463 PYNFMNTIEKMNPFF
+1463 
-1478 KQGTAG
+1478 
-1484 DAKDFVIYI
+1484 
-1493 LEQIHRELKTSIN
+1493 
-1506 KLKDEFVEPLNQYD
+1506 
-1520 KNNTFR
+1520 
-1526 NFLKD
+1526 
-1531 FQKEVSIISDVFFG
+1531 
-1545 FTETTNECLNCKNIY
+1545 
-1560 NYKGLNNPICY
+1560 
-1571 NYGIFNCIIFP
+1571 
-1582 LEEVKNFKINSL
+1582 
-1594 QSYNNYNNYNC
+1594 
-1605 GFNNNYNYNFNQISQ
+1605 
-1620 SNQVTLYD
+1620 
-1628 CFLYN
+1628 
-1633 QKSDLFCGDNKNYC
+1633 
-1647 NMCKQL
+1647 
-1653 FDSNYTS
+1653 
-1660 RIYVSPNVLILIL
+1660 
-1673 NRGKNN
+1673 
-1679 MYDVKVEITETI
+1679 
-1691 DITQFVLEKDL
+1691 
-1702 PQITYD
+1702 
-1708 LYGVITH
+1708 
-1715 IGQSGP
+1715 
-1721 NAHFIASC
+1721 
-1729 KSPVDNKWYKYNDA
+1729 
-1743 FVNSITDF
+1743 
-1751 QKEVIQCGTPYIL
+1751 
-1764 FYQKNKFSK
+1764 

>member
-45 SWENELANSIL
+45 SWENELANCII
-56 NEEKYNILLSERKL
+56 NEDKNKILLNERKL

-95 KNNNNIRLISRDII
+95 KNNNKIKLISRDII
-109 KLVYPDYNLSNNNSI
+109 KLVYPDYNLNNNNNSI

-138 ENESNINNIL
+138 ENESNLNSIF

-156 ILQNNNALI
+156 ILQDNNALI

-171 NNNKEEFYGEL
+171 NNNREEFYGEL
-182 LFMNLNLNL
+182 LFINLNL
-191 NEDINKNLKGGNI
+191 NEKKVENLKDSNV

-210 IFNKNN
+210 IFSKNN
-216 FTLGKNGLIR
+216 FSFGKNEIIQ

-235 ILSTF
+235 ILSIF

-272 DKFKEYYD
+272 DKFKKYYD
-280 YDKIYNILKTQ
+280 YNKIYNILKTQ
-291 YDIRNIEINYNNFEG
+291 YDIHNIEINYNNFEG

-369 NEKILIKPKKIIVK
+369 NEKIVIKPKKIIVK

-456 KTIGKLII
+456 KAIGKLII
-464 FQTNSKKEKRKN
+464 FHTNLKKEKRKN

-497 NTQKDTKYVKELNER
+497 NTQKDTKYEKELNER

-522 NEEINKELNK
+522 NEEINKEFIK
-532 LRNEKNEEENKEKN
+532 LKNEKSEEENKEKN
-546 DIIKRLENEIKEKNN
+546 DIIKRLQIEINEKNN

-580 EIENQEKNEMIKNLE
+580 EIENKEKNDMIKNLE

-607 LQNENEENNDIIK
+607 LENENEENNDIIR

-651 NEMKE
+651 KEIKE
-656 KDDTIEQLENEIKE
+656 KGDTIEQLENEIKE
-670 NKKSEKQEKNDYIKN
+670 NKKSEKQEKNDYIRN

-701 KEIKEKNKIIE
+701 TEIKEKNKIIE
-712 KLENDNKKYSLC
+712 KLENDNKKYNLC
-724 KQMNEKQKIR
+724 KQANEKQKNK
-734 IKELEDLIEE
+734 IKELEDLVEE
-744 ISKKYNDLKFERN
+744 ISKKYNDLKYEKNER
-757 EKDKKEKKEHI
+757 DKKEKKEHI

-800 KLRELNECIQKE
+800 KLREINECIQKE

-835 KLIYTNK
+835 KLLYTSK

-854 EKDLKLNKDK
+854 EKDLKLKKDK

-893 IEELSKKNKKGNLE
+893 IEELSKKTKSENLE

-915 LKEIIENKQNE
+915 LKEIIEKKQNE
-926 INELNNKNIE
+926 INYFKEKYNELNKKNID
-936 IENQLKNKMIL
+936 IENQLQNKLVL

-956 NLKNIEKKYEDD
+956 KLKNIEKKYE
-968 IKSIEKEKE
+968 
-977 KYESENKRIIEENND
+977 SENKRNTEENNK
-992 LINRNKILPNINDNY
+992 LINNY
-1007 EIKSK
+1007 EIKNK
-1012 EELVKFED
+1012 EVLEKFE
-1020 NQNND
+1020 NEKNND
-1025 ALNKEK
+1025 SLNKEK
-1031 ELENLMKLNEELQK
+1031 ELENLIQLNEELQK
-1045 DNNDKNNEVE
+1045 VNNDKNNEVE
-1055 ILKNNTD
+1055 
-1062 KIKQE
+1062 
-1067 FEDTIKQKDIKIDE
+1067 
-1081 IESQYKSIKEE
+1081 
-1092 LSNKESIIIN
+1092 
-1102 INKENENLKNKLEE
+1102 
-1116 IQNEINELKNKKN
+1116 
-1129 IKEEMMEKNLEVND
+1129 
-1143 ELEELKKN
+1143 
-1151 NELLTQKEID
+1151 LLD
-1161 YKNIIENYKK
+1161 
-1171 SEELTKTEN
+1171 
-1180 EDIKKELENKEK
+1180 D
-1192 TIEEY
+1192 
-1197 LNKINEL
+1197 
-1204 EKENKTK
+1204 
-1211 EDEIKNYENIIKESN
+1211 
-1226 ELKDNLKNE
+1226 
-1235 NESLKINEKELKIKE
+1235 
-1250 EELNKKEKEY
+1250 
-1260 NDKIAL
+1260 
-1266 LKEKENLINK
+1266 
-1276 KYEEN
+1276 
-1281 KNNELQLQKDID
+1281 
-1293 ENKEIK
+1293 
-1299 QQIKDLNIT
+1299 
-1308 KTELE
+1308 
-1313 KEIKDKQNQYNQIL
+1313 
-1327 SNLSHVMNNN
+1327 
-1337 YYNNENFSV
+1337 
-1346 STNSSSSNFM
+1346 
-1356 LNFNSSNNN
+1356 
-1365 ILNNK
+1365 
-1370 TIIEDIKNI
+1370 
-1379 INKEYEKP
+1379 
-1387 TLIGLNNIGATCFMN
+1387 
-1402 STLQCLSQTKQL
+1402 
-1414 SNYFLNKENEDKII
+1414 
-1428 NNNISKKNKN
+1428 
-1438 DFQLSVVFLEL
+1438 
-1449 IKNLWDKNEKKSFS
+1449 
-1463 PYNFMNTIEKMNPFF
+1463 
-1478 KQGTAG
+1478 
-1484 DAKDFVIYI
+1484 
-1493 LEQIHRELKTSIN
+1493 
-1506 KLKDEFVEPLNQYD
+1506 
-1520 KNNTFR
+1520 
-1526 NFLKD
+1526 
-1531 FQKEVSIISDVFFG
+1531 
-1545 FTETTNECLNCKNIY
+1545 
-1560 NYKGLNNPICY
+1560 
-1571 NYGIFNCIIFP
+1571 
-1582 LEEVKNFKINSL
+1582 
-1594 QSYNNYNNYNC
+1594 
-1605 GFNNNYNYNFNQISQ
+1605 
-1620 SNQVTLYD
+1620 
-1628 CFLYN
+1628 
-1633 QKSDLFCGDNKNYC
+1633 
-1647 NMCKQL
+1647 
-1653 FDSNYTS
+1653 
-1660 RIYVSPNVLILIL
+1660 
-1673 NRGKNN
+1673 
-1679 MYDVKVEITETI
+1679 
-1691 DITQFVLEKDL
+1691 
-1702 PQITYD
+1702 
-1708 LYGVITH
+1708 
-1715 IGQSGP
+1715 
-1721 NAHFIASC
+1721 
-1729 KSPVDNKWYKYNDA
+1729 
-1743 FVNSITDF
+1743 
-1751 QKEVIQCGTPYIL
+1751 
-1764 FYQKNKFSK
+1764 

>member
-45 SWENELANSIL
+45 SWENELANCII
-56 NEEKYNILLSERKL
+56 NEDKNKILLNERKL

-95 KNNNNIRLISRDII
+95 KNNNKIKLISRDII
-109 KLVYPDYNLSNNNSI
+109 KLVYPDYNLNNNNNSI

-138 ENESNINNIL
+138 ENESNLNSIF

-156 ILQNNNALI
+156 ILQDNNALI

-171 NNNKEEFYGEL
+171 NNNREELYGEL
-182 LFMNLNLNL
+182 LFINLNL
-191 NEDINKNLKGGNI
+191 NEKKVENLKDNNV

-210 IFNKNN
+210 IFSKNN
-216 FTLGKNGLIR
+216 FSFGKNEIIQ

-235 ILSTF
+235 ILSIF

-272 DKFKEYYD
+272 DKFKKYYD
-280 YDKIYNILKTQ
+280 YNKIYNILKTQ
-291 YDIRNIEINYNNFEG
+291 YDIHNIEINYNNFEG

-456 KTIGKLII
+456 KAIGKLII
-464 FQTNSKKEKRKN
+464 FHTNLKKEKRKN

-497 NTQKDTKYVKELNER
+497 NTQKDTKYEKELNER

-522 NEEINKELNK
+522 NEEINKEFIK
-532 LRNEKNEEENKEKN
+532 LKNEKSEEENKEKN
-546 DIIKRLENEIKEKNN
+546 DIIKRLQIEINEKNN

-580 EIENQEKNEMIKNLE
+580 EIENKEKNDMIKNLE

-607 LQNENEENNDIIK
+607 LENENEENNDIIR

-651 NEMKE
+651 KEIKE
-656 KDDTIEQLENEIKE
+656 KGDTIEQLENAIKE
-670 NKKSEKQEKNDYIKN
+670 NKKSEKQEKNDYIRN

-701 KEIKEKNKIIE
+701 TEIKEKNKIIE
-712 KLENDNKKYSLC
+712 KLENDNKKYNLC
-724 KQMNEKQKIR
+724 KQANEKQKNK
-734 IKELEDLIEE
+734 IKELEDLVEE
-744 ISKKYNDLKFERN
+744 ISKKYNDLKYEKN

-800 KLRELNECIQKE
+800 KLREINECIQKE

-835 KLIYTNK
+835 KLLYTSK

-854 EKDLKLNKDK
+854 EKDLKLKKDK

-893 IEELSKKNKKGNLE
+893 IEELSKKTKSENLE

-915 LKEIIENKQNE
+915 LKEIIEKKQNE
-926 INELNNKNIE
+926 INYFKEKYNELNKKNID
-936 IENQLKNKMIL
+936 IENQLQNKLVL

-956 NLKNIEKKYEDD
+956 KLKNIEKKYKDD
-968 IKSIEKEKE
+968 IESIEKEKE
-977 KYESENKRIIEENND
+977 KYESENKRNTEENNK
-992 LINRNKILPNINDNY
+992 LINNY
-1007 EIKSK
+1007 EIKNK
-1012 EELVKFED
+1012 EVLEKFE
-1020 NQNND
+1020 NEKNND
-1025 ALNKEK
+1025 SLNKEK
-1031 ELENLMKLNEELQK
+1031 ELENLIQLNEELQK
-1045 DNNDKNNEVE
+1045 VNNDKNNEVE
-1055 ILKNNTD
+1055 
-1062 KIKQE
+1062 
-1067 FEDTIKQKDIKIDE
+1067 
-1081 IESQYKSIKEE
+1081 
-1092 LSNKESIIIN
+1092 
-1102 INKENENLKNKLEE
+1102 
-1116 IQNEINELKNKKN
+1116 
-1129 IKEEMMEKNLEVND
+1129 
-1143 ELEELKKN
+1143 
-1151 NELLTQKEID
+1151 LLD
-1161 YKNIIENYKK
+1161 
-1171 SEELTKTEN
+1171 
-1180 EDIKKELENKEK
+1180 D
-1192 TIEEY
+1192 
-1197 LNKINEL
+1197 
-1204 EKENKTK
+1204 
-1211 EDEIKNYENIIKESN
+1211 
-1226 ELKDNLKNE
+1226 
-1235 NESLKINEKELKIKE
+1235 
-1250 EELNKKEKEY
+1250 
-1260 NDKIAL
+1260 
-1266 LKEKENLINK
+1266 
-1276 KYEEN
+1276 
-1281 KNNELQLQKDID
+1281 
-1293 ENKEIK
+1293 
-1299 QQIKDLNIT
+1299 
-1308 KTELE
+1308 
-1313 KEIKDKQNQYNQIL
+1313 
-1327 SNLSHVMNNN
+1327 
-1337 YYNNENFSV
+1337 
-1346 STNSSSSNFM
+1346 
-1356 LNFNSSNNN
+1356 
-1365 ILNNK
+1365 
-1370 TIIEDIKNI
+1370 
-1379 INKEYEKP
+1379 
-1387 TLIGLNNIGATCFMN
+1387 
-1402 STLQCLSQTKQL
+1402 
-1414 SNYFLNKENEDKII
+1414 
-1428 NNNISKKNKN
+1428 
-1438 DFQLSVVFLEL
+1438 
-1449 IKNLWDKNEKKSFS
+1449 
-1463 PYNFMNTIEKMNPFF
+1463 
-1478 KQGTAG
+1478 
-1484 DAKDFVIYI
+1484 
-1493 LEQIHRELKTSIN
+1493 
-1506 KLKDEFVEPLNQYD
+1506 
-1520 KNNTFR
+1520 
-1526 NFLKD
+1526 
-1531 FQKEVSIISDVFFG
+1531 
-1545 FTETTNECLNCKNIY
+1545 
-1560 NYKGLNNPICY
+1560 
-1571 NYGIFNCIIFP
+1571 
-1582 LEEVKNFKINSL
+1582 
-1594 QSYNNYNNYNC
+1594 
-1605 GFNNNYNYNFNQISQ
+1605 
-1620 SNQVTLYD
+1620 
-1628 CFLYN
+1628 
-1633 QKSDLFCGDNKNYC
+1633 
-1647 NMCKQL
+1647 
-1653 FDSNYTS
+1653 
-1660 RIYVSPNVLILIL
+1660 
-1673 NRGKNN
+1673 
-1679 MYDVKVEITETI
+1679 
-1691 DITQFVLEKDL
+1691 
-1702 PQITYD
+1702 
-1708 LYGVITH
+1708 
-1715 IGQSGP
+1715 
-1721 NAHFIASC
+1721 
-1729 KSPVDNKWYKYNDA
+1729 
-1743 FVNSITDF
+1743 
-1751 QKEVIQCGTPYIL
+1751 
-1764 FYQKNKFSK
+1764 

>member
-45 SWENELANSIL
+45 SWENELANCII
-56 NEEKYNILLSERKL
+56 NEDKNKILLNERKL

-95 KNNNNIRLISRDII
+95 KNNNKIKLISRDII
-109 KLVYPDYNLSNNNSI
+109 KLVYPDYNLNNNNNSI

-138 ENESNINNIL
+138 ENESNLNSIF

-156 ILQNNNALI
+156 ILQDNNALI

-171 NNNKEEFYGEL
+171 NNNREEFYGEL
-182 LFMNLNLNL
+182 LFINLNM
-191 NEDINKNLKGGNI
+191 NEKKVENLKDSNV

-210 IFNKNN
+210 IFSKNN
-216 FTLGKNGLIR
+216 FSFGKNEIIQ

-235 ILSTF
+235 ILSIF

-272 DKFKEYYD
+272 DKFKKYYD
-280 YDKIYNILKTQ
+280 YNKIYNILKTQ
-291 YDIRNIEINYNNFEG
+291 YDIHNIEINYNNFEG

-456 KTIGKLII
+456 KAIGKLII
-464 FQTNSKKEKRKN
+464 FHTNLKKEKRKN

-497 NTQKDTKYVKELNER
+497 NTQKDTKYEKELNER

-522 NEEINKELNK
+522 NEEINKEFIK
-532 LRNEKNEEENKEKN
+532 LKNEKNEEENKEKN
-546 DIIKRLENEIKEKNN
+546 DIIKRLQIEINEKNN

-580 EIENQEKNEMIKNLE
+580 EIENKEKNDMIKNLE

-607 LQNENEENNDIIK
+607 LENENEENNDIIR

-651 NEMKE
+651 KEIKE
-656 KDDTIEQLENEIKE
+656 KGDTIEQLENEIKE

-701 KEIKEKNKIIE
+701 TEIKEKNKIIE
-712 KLENDNKKYSLC
+712 KLENDNKKYNLC
-724 KQMNEKQKIR
+724 KQANEKQKNK
-734 IKELEDLIEE
+734 IKELEDLVEE
-744 ISKKYNDLKFERN
+744 ISKKYNDLKYEKN

-800 KLRELNECIQKE
+800 KLREINECIQKE

-835 KLIYTNK
+835 KLLYTSK

-854 EKDLKLNKDK
+854 EKDLKLKKDK

-893 IEELSKKNKKGNLE
+893 IEELSKKNKSENLE

-915 LKEIIENKQNE
+915 LKELIEKKQNE
-926 INELNNKNIE
+926 INYFKEKYNELNKKNID
-936 IENQLKNKMIL
+936 IENQLQNKLVL

-956 NLKNIEKKYEDD
+956 KLKNIEKKYE
-968 IKSIEKEKE
+968 
-977 KYESENKRIIEENND
+977 SENKRNTEENNK
-992 LINRNKILPNINDNY
+992 LINNY
-1007 EIKSK
+1007 EIKNK
-1012 EELVKFED
+1012 EVLEKFE
-1020 NQNND
+1020 NEKNND
-1025 ALNKEK
+1025 SLNKEK
-1031 ELENLMKLNEELQK
+1031 ELENLIHLNEELQK
-1045 DNNDKNNEVE
+1045 VNNDKNNEVE
-1055 ILKNNTD
+1055 
-1062 KIKQE
+1062 
-1067 FEDTIKQKDIKIDE
+1067 
-1081 IESQYKSIKEE
+1081 
-1092 LSNKESIIIN
+1092 
-1102 INKENENLKNKLEE
+1102 
-1116 IQNEINELKNKKN
+1116 
-1129 IKEEMMEKNLEVND
+1129 
-1143 ELEELKKN
+1143 
-1151 NELLTQKEID
+1151 LLD
-1161 YKNIIENYKK
+1161 
-1171 SEELTKTEN
+1171 
-1180 EDIKKELENKEK
+1180 D
-1192 TIEEY
+1192 
-1197 LNKINEL
+1197 
-1204 EKENKTK
+1204 
-1211 EDEIKNYENIIKESN
+1211 
-1226 ELKDNLKNE
+1226 
-1235 NESLKINEKELKIKE
+1235 
-1250 EELNKKEKEY
+1250 
-1260 NDKIAL
+1260 
-1266 LKEKENLINK
+1266 
-1276 KYEEN
+1276 
-1281 KNNELQLQKDID
+1281 
-1293 ENKEIK
+1293 
-1299 QQIKDLNIT
+1299 
-1308 KTELE
+1308 
-1313 KEIKDKQNQYNQIL
+1313 
-1327 SNLSHVMNNN
+1327 
-1337 YYNNENFSV
+1337 
-1346 STNSSSSNFM
+1346 
-1356 LNFNSSNNN
+1356 
-1365 ILNNK
+1365 
-1370 TIIEDIKNI
+1370 
-1379 INKEYEKP
+1379 
-1387 TLIGLNNIGATCFMN
+1387 
-1402 STLQCLSQTKQL
+1402 
-1414 SNYFLNKENEDKII
+1414 
-1428 NNNISKKNKN
+1428 
-1438 DFQLSVVFLEL
+1438 
-1449 IKNLWDKNEKKSFS
+1449 
-1463 PYNFMNTIEKMNPFF
+1463 
-1478 KQGTAG
+1478 
-1484 DAKDFVIYI
+1484 
-1493 LEQIHRELKTSIN
+1493 
-1506 KLKDEFVEPLNQYD
+1506 
-1520 KNNTFR
+1520 
-1526 NFLKD
+1526 
-1531 FQKEVSIISDVFFG
+1531 
-1545 FTETTNECLNCKNIY
+1545 
-1560 NYKGLNNPICY
+1560 
-1571 NYGIFNCIIFP
+1571 
-1582 LEEVKNFKINSL
+1582 
-1594 QSYNNYNNYNC
+1594 
-1605 GFNNNYNYNFNQISQ
+1605 
-1620 SNQVTLYD
+1620 
-1628 CFLYN
+1628 
-1633 QKSDLFCGDNKNYC
+1633 
-1647 NMCKQL
+1647 
-1653 FDSNYTS
+1653 
-1660 RIYVSPNVLILIL
+1660 
-1673 NRGKNN
+1673 
-1679 MYDVKVEITETI
+1679 
-1691 DITQFVLEKDL
+1691 
-1702 PQITYD
+1702 
-1708 LYGVITH
+1708 
-1715 IGQSGP
+1715 
-1721 NAHFIASC
+1721 
-1729 KSPVDNKWYKYNDA
+1729 
-1743 FVNSITDF
+1743 
-1751 QKEVIQCGTPYIL
+1751 
-1764 FYQKNKFSK
+1764 

>member
-45 SWENELANSIL
+45 SWENELANCII
-56 NEEKYNILLSERKL
+56 NEDKNKILLNERKL

-95 KNNNNIRLISRDII
+95 KNNNKIKLISRDII
-109 KLVYPDYNLSNNNSI
+109 KLVYPDYNLNNNNNSI

-138 ENESNINNIL
+138 ENESNLNSIF

-156 ILQNNNALI
+156 ILQDNNALI

-171 NNNKEEFYGEL
+171 NNNREEFYGEL
-182 LFMNLNLNL
+182 LFINLNL
-191 NEDINKNLKGGNI
+191 NEKKVENLKDSNV

-210 IFNKNN
+210 IFSKNN
-216 FTLGKNGLIR
+216 FSFGKNEIIQ

-235 ILSTF
+235 ILSIF

-272 DKFKEYYD
+272 DKFKKYYD
-280 YDKIYNILKTQ
+280 YNKIYNILKTQ
-291 YDIRNIEINYNNFEG
+291 YDIHNIEINYNNFEG

-456 KTIGKLII
+456 KAIGKLII
-464 FQTNSKKEKRKN
+464 FHTNLKKEKRKN

-497 NTQKDTKYVKELNER
+497 NTQKDTKYEKELNER

-522 NEEINKELNK
+522 NEEINKEFIK
-532 LRNEKNEEENKEKN
+532 LKNEKSEEENKEKN
-546 DIIKRLENEIKEKNN
+546 NIIKRLQIEINEKNN

-580 EIENQEKNEMIKNLE
+580 EIENKEKNDMIKNLE

-607 LQNENEENNDIIK
+607 LENENEENNDIIR

-651 NEMKE
+651 KEIKE
-656 KDDTIEQLENEIKE
+656 KGDTIEQLENAIKE
-670 NKKSEKQEKNDYIKN
+670 NKKSEKQEKNDYIRN

-701 KEIKEKNKIIE
+701 TEIKEKNKIIE
-712 KLENDNKKYSLC
+712 KLENDNKKYNLC
-724 KQMNEKQKIR
+724 KQANEKQKNK
-734 IKELEDLIEE
+734 IKELEDLVEE
-744 ISKKYNDLKFERN
+744 ISKKYNDLKYEKN

-800 KLRELNECIQKE
+800 KLREINECIQKE

-835 KLIYTNK
+835 KLLYTSK

-854 EKDLKLNKDK
+854 EKDLKLKKDK

-893 IEELSKKNKKGNLE
+893 IEELSKKNKSENLE
-907 EKIKEMNE
+907 EKVKEMNE
-915 LKEIIENKQNE
+915 LKEIIEKKQNE
-926 INELNNKNIE
+926 INYFKEKYNELNKKNID
-936 IENQLKNKMIL
+936 IENQLQNKLVL

-956 NLKNIEKKYEDD
+956 KLKNIEKKYKDD
-968 IKSIEKEKE
+968 IESIEKEKE
-977 KYESENKRIIEENND
+977 KYGSENKRNTEENNK
-992 LINRNKILPNINDNY
+992 LINNY
-1007 EIKSK
+1007 EIKNK
-1012 EELVKFED
+1012 EVLEKFE
-1020 NQNND
+1020 NEKNND
-1025 ALNKEK
+1025 SLNKEK
-1031 ELENLMKLNEELQK
+1031 ELENLIQLNEELQK
-1045 DNNDKNNEVE
+1045 VNNDKNNEVE
-1055 ILKNNTD
+1055 
-1062 KIKQE
+1062 
-1067 FEDTIKQKDIKIDE
+1067 
-1081 IESQYKSIKEE
+1081 
-1092 LSNKESIIIN
+1092 
-1102 INKENENLKNKLEE
+1102 
-1116 IQNEINELKNKKN
+1116 
-1129 IKEEMMEKNLEVND
+1129 
-1143 ELEELKKN
+1143 
-1151 NELLTQKEID
+1151 LLD
-1161 YKNIIENYKK
+1161 
-1171 SEELTKTEN
+1171 
-1180 EDIKKELENKEK
+1180 D
-1192 TIEEY
+1192 
-1197 LNKINEL
+1197 
-1204 EKENKTK
+1204 
-1211 EDEIKNYENIIKESN
+1211 
-1226 ELKDNLKNE
+1226 
-1235 NESLKINEKELKIKE
+1235 
-1250 EELNKKEKEY
+1250 
-1260 NDKIAL
+1260 
-1266 LKEKENLINK
+1266 
-1276 KYEEN
+1276 
-1281 KNNELQLQKDID
+1281 
-1293 ENKEIK
+1293 
-1299 QQIKDLNIT
+1299 
-1308 KTELE
+1308 
-1313 KEIKDKQNQYNQIL
+1313 
-1327 SNLSHVMNNN
+1327 
-1337 YYNNENFSV
+1337 
-1346 STNSSSSNFM
+1346 
-1356 LNFNSSNNN
+1356 
-1365 ILNNK
+1365 
-1370 TIIEDIKNI
+1370 
-1379 INKEYEKP
+1379 
-1387 TLIGLNNIGATCFMN
+1387 
-1402 STLQCLSQTKQL
+1402 
-1414 SNYFLNKENEDKII
+1414 
-1428 NNNISKKNKN
+1428 
-1438 DFQLSVVFLEL
+1438 
-1449 IKNLWDKNEKKSFS
+1449 
-1463 PYNFMNTIEKMNPFF
+1463 
-1478 KQGTAG
+1478 
-1484 DAKDFVIYI
+1484 
-1493 LEQIHRELKTSIN
+1493 
-1506 KLKDEFVEPLNQYD
+1506 
-1520 KNNTFR
+1520 
-1526 NFLKD
+1526 
-1531 FQKEVSIISDVFFG
+1531 
-1545 FTETTNECLNCKNIY
+1545 
-1560 NYKGLNNPICY
+1560 
-1571 NYGIFNCIIFP
+1571 
-1582 LEEVKNFKINSL
+1582 
-1594 QSYNNYNNYNC
+1594 
-1605 GFNNNYNYNFNQISQ
+1605 
-1620 SNQVTLYD
+1620 
-1628 CFLYN
+1628 
-1633 QKSDLFCGDNKNYC
+1633 
-1647 NMCKQL
+1647 
-1653 FDSNYTS
+1653 
-1660 RIYVSPNVLILIL
+1660 
-1673 NRGKNN
+1673 
-1679 MYDVKVEITETI
+1679 
-1691 DITQFVLEKDL
+1691 
-1702 PQITYD
+1702 
-1708 LYGVITH
+1708 
-1715 IGQSGP
+1715 
-1721 NAHFIASC
+1721 
-1729 KSPVDNKWYKYNDA
+1729 
-1743 FVNSITDF
+1743 
-1751 QKEVIQCGTPYIL
+1751 
-1764 FYQKNKFSK
+1764 

>member
-45 SWENELANSIL
+45 SWENELANCII
-56 NEEKYNILLSERKL
+56 NEDKNKILLNERKL

-95 KNNNNIRLISRDII
+95 KNNNKIKLISRDII
-109 KLVYPDYNLSNNNSI
+109 KLVYPDYNLNNNNNSI

-138 ENESNINNIL
+138 ENESNLNSIF

-156 ILQNNNALI
+156 ILQDNNALI

-171 NNNKEEFYGEL
+171 NNNREEFYGEL
-182 LFMNLNLNL
+182 LFINLNM
-191 NEDINKNLKGGNI
+191 NEKKVENLKDSNV

-210 IFNKNN
+210 IFSKNN
-216 FTLGKNGLIR
+216 FSFGKNEIIQ

-235 ILSTF
+235 ILSIF

-272 DKFKEYYD
+272 DKFKKYYD
-280 YDKIYNILKTQ
+280 YNKIYNILKTQ
-291 YDIRNIEINYNNFEG
+291 YDIHNIEINYNNFEG

-456 KTIGKLII
+456 KAIGKLII
-464 FQTNSKKEKRKN
+464 FHTNLKKEKRKN

-497 NTQKDTKYVKELNER
+497 NTQKDTKYEKELNER

-522 NEEINKELNK
+522 NEEINKEFIK
-532 LRNEKNEEENKEKN
+532 LKNEKSEEENKEKN
-546 DIIKRLENEIKEKNN
+546 DIIKRLQIEINEKNN

-580 EIENQEKNEMIKNLE
+580 EIENKEKNDMIKNLE

-607 LQNENEENNDIIK
+607 LENENEENNDIIR

-651 NEMKE
+651 KEIKE
-656 KDDTIEQLENEIKE
+656 KGDTIEQLENEIKE

-701 KEIKEKNKIIE
+701 TEIKEKNKIIE
-712 KLENDNKKYSLC
+712 KLENDNKKYNLC
-724 KQMNEKQKIR
+724 KQANEKQKNK
-734 IKELEDLIEE
+734 IKELEDLVEE
-744 ISKKYNDLKFERN
+744 ISKKYNDLKYEKN

-800 KLRELNECIQKE
+800 KLREINECIQKE

-835 KLIYTNK
+835 KLLYTSK

-854 EKDLKLNKDK
+854 EKDLKLKKDK

-893 IEELSKKNKKGNLE
+893 IEELSKKNKSENLE

-915 LKEIIENKQNE
+915 LKELIEKKQNE
-926 INELNNKNIE
+926 INYFKEKYNELNKKNID
-936 IENQLKNKMIL
+936 IENQLQNKLVL

-956 NLKNIEKKYEDD
+956 KLKNIEKKYE
-968 IKSIEKEKE
+968 
-977 KYESENKRIIEENND
+977 SENKRNTEENNK
-992 LINRNKILPNINDNY
+992 LINNY
-1007 EIKSK
+1007 EIKNK
-1012 EELVKFED
+1012 EVLEKFE
-1020 NQNND
+1020 NEKNND
-1025 ALNKEK
+1025 SLNKEK
-1031 ELENLMKLNEELQK
+1031 ELENLIHLNEELQK
-1045 DNNDKNNEVE
+1045 VNNDKNNEVE
-1055 ILKNNTD
+1055 
-1062 KIKQE
+1062 
-1067 FEDTIKQKDIKIDE
+1067 
-1081 IESQYKSIKEE
+1081 
-1092 LSNKESIIIN
+1092 
-1102 INKENENLKNKLEE
+1102 
-1116 IQNEINELKNKKN
+1116 
-1129 IKEEMMEKNLEVND
+1129 
-1143 ELEELKKN
+1143 
-1151 NELLTQKEID
+1151 LLD
-1161 YKNIIENYKK
+1161 
-1171 SEELTKTEN
+1171 
-1180 EDIKKELENKEK
+1180 D
-1192 TIEEY
+1192 
-1197 LNKINEL
+1197 
-1204 EKENKTK
+1204 
-1211 EDEIKNYENIIKESN
+1211 
-1226 ELKDNLKNE
+1226 
-1235 NESLKINEKELKIKE
+1235 
-1250 EELNKKEKEY
+1250 
-1260 NDKIAL
+1260 
-1266 LKEKENLINK
+1266 
-1276 KYEEN
+1276 
-1281 KNNELQLQKDID
+1281 
-1293 ENKEIK
+1293 
-1299 QQIKDLNIT
+1299 
-1308 KTELE
+1308 
-1313 KEIKDKQNQYNQIL
+1313 
-1327 SNLSHVMNNN
+1327 
-1337 YYNNENFSV
+1337 
-1346 STNSSSSNFM
+1346 
-1356 LNFNSSNNN
+1356 
-1365 ILNNK
+1365 
-1370 TIIEDIKNI
+1370 
-1379 INKEYEKP
+1379 
-1387 TLIGLNNIGATCFMN
+1387 
-1402 STLQCLSQTKQL
+1402 
-1414 SNYFLNKENEDKII
+1414 
-1428 NNNISKKNKN
+1428 
-1438 DFQLSVVFLEL
+1438 
-1449 IKNLWDKNEKKSFS
+1449 
-1463 PYNFMNTIEKMNPFF
+1463 
-1478 KQGTAG
+1478 
-1484 DAKDFVIYI
+1484 
-1493 LEQIHRELKTSIN
+1493 
-1506 KLKDEFVEPLNQYD
+1506 
-1520 KNNTFR
+1520 
-1526 NFLKD
+1526 
-1531 FQKEVSIISDVFFG
+1531 
-1545 FTETTNECLNCKNIY
+1545 
-1560 NYKGLNNPICY
+1560 
-1571 NYGIFNCIIFP
+1571 
-1582 LEEVKNFKINSL
+1582 
-1594 QSYNNYNNYNC
+1594 
-1605 GFNNNYNYNFNQISQ
+1605 
-1620 SNQVTLYD
+1620 
-1628 CFLYN
+1628 
-1633 QKSDLFCGDNKNYC
+1633 
-1647 NMCKQL
+1647 
-1653 FDSNYTS
+1653 
-1660 RIYVSPNVLILIL
+1660 
-1673 NRGKNN
+1673 
-1679 MYDVKVEITETI
+1679 
-1691 DITQFVLEKDL
+1691 
-1702 PQITYD
+1702 
-1708 LYGVITH
+1708 
-1715 IGQSGP
+1715 
-1721 NAHFIASC
+1721 
-1729 KSPVDNKWYKYNDA
+1729 
-1743 FVNSITDF
+1743 
-1751 QKEVIQCGTPYIL
+1751 
-1764 FYQKNKFSK
+1764 

>member
-45 SWENELANSIL
+45 SWENELANCII
-56 NEEKYNILLSERKL
+56 NEDKNKILLNERKL

-95 KNNNNIRLISRDII
+95 KNNNKIKLISRDII
-109 KLVYPDYNLSNNNSI
+109 KLVYPDYNLNNNNNSI

-138 ENESNINNIL
+138 ENESNLNSIF

-156 ILQNNNALI
+156 ILQDNNALI

-171 NNNKEEFYGEL
+171 NNNREELYGEL
-182 LFMNLNLNL
+182 LFINLNL
-191 NEDINKNLKGGNI
+191 NEKKVENLKDSNV

-210 IFNKNN
+210 IFSKNN
-216 FTLGKNGLIR
+216 FSFGKNEIIQ

-235 ILSTF
+235 ILSIF

-272 DKFKEYYD
+272 DKFKKYYD
-280 YDKIYNILKTQ
+280 YNKIYNILKTQ
-291 YDIRNIEINYNNFEG
+291 YDIHNIEINYNNFEG

-369 NEKILIKPKKIIVK
+369 NEKIVIKPKKIIVK

-456 KTIGKLII
+456 KAIGKLII
-464 FQTNSKKEKRKN
+464 FHTNLKKEKRKN

-497 NTQKDTKYVKELNER
+497 NTQKDTKYEKELNER

-522 NEEINKELNK
+522 NEEINKEFIK
-532 LRNEKNEEENKEKN
+532 LKNEKSEEENKEKN
-546 DIIKRLENEIKEKNN
+546 DIIKRLQIEINEKNN

-580 EIENQEKNEMIKNLE
+580 EIENKEKNDMIKNLE

-607 LQNENEENNDIIK
+607 LENENEENNDIIR

-651 NEMKE
+651 KEIKE
-656 KDDTIEQLENEIKE
+656 KGDTIEQLENAIKE
-670 NKKSEKQEKNDYIKN
+670 NKKSEKQEKNDYIRN

-701 KEIKEKNKIIE
+701 TEIKEKNKIIE
-712 KLENDNKKYSLC
+712 KLENDNKKYNLC
-724 KQMNEKQKIR
+724 KQANEKQKNK
-734 IKELEDLIEE
+734 IKELEDLVEE
-744 ISKKYNDLKFERN
+744 ISKKYNDLKYEKN

-800 KLRELNECIQKE
+800 KLREINECIQKE

-835 KLIYTNK
+835 KLLYTSK

-854 EKDLKLNKDK
+854 EKDLKLKKDK

-893 IEELSKKNKKGNLE
+893 IEELSKKTKSENLE

-915 LKEIIENKQNE
+915 LKEIIEKKQNE
-926 INELNNKNIE
+926 INYFKEKYNELNKKNID
-936 IENQLKNKMIL
+936 IENQLQNKLVL

-956 NLKNIEKKYEDD
+956 KLKNIEKKYKDD
-968 IKSIEKEKE
+968 IESIEKEKE
-977 KYESENKRIIEENND
+977 KYESENKRNTEENNK
-992 LINRNKILPNINDNY
+992 LINNY
-1007 EIKSK
+1007 EIKNK
-1012 EELVKFED
+1012 EVLEKFE
-1020 NQNND
+1020 NEKNND
-1025 ALNKEK
+1025 SLNKEK
-1031 ELENLMKLNEELQK
+1031 ELENLIHLNEELQK
-1045 DNNDKNNEVE
+1045 VNNDKNNEVE
-1055 ILKNNTD
+1055 
-1062 KIKQE
+1062 
-1067 FEDTIKQKDIKIDE
+1067 
-1081 IESQYKSIKEE
+1081 
-1092 LSNKESIIIN
+1092 
-1102 INKENENLKNKLEE
+1102 
-1116 IQNEINELKNKKN
+1116 
-1129 IKEEMMEKNLEVND
+1129 
-1143 ELEELKKN
+1143 
-1151 NELLTQKEID
+1151 LLD
-1161 YKNIIENYKK
+1161 
-1171 SEELTKTEN
+1171 
-1180 EDIKKELENKEK
+1180 D
-1192 TIEEY
+1192 
-1197 LNKINEL
+1197 
-1204 EKENKTK
+1204 
-1211 EDEIKNYENIIKESN
+1211 
-1226 ELKDNLKNE
+1226 
-1235 NESLKINEKELKIKE
+1235 
-1250 EELNKKEKEY
+1250 
-1260 NDKIAL
+1260 
-1266 LKEKENLINK
+1266 
-1276 KYEEN
+1276 
-1281 KNNELQLQKDID
+1281 
-1293 ENKEIK
+1293 
-1299 QQIKDLNIT
+1299 
-1308 KTELE
+1308 
-1313 KEIKDKQNQYNQIL
+1313 
-1327 SNLSHVMNNN
+1327 
-1337 YYNNENFSV
+1337 
-1346 STNSSSSNFM
+1346 
-1356 LNFNSSNNN
+1356 
-1365 ILNNK
+1365 
-1370 TIIEDIKNI
+1370 
-1379 INKEYEKP
+1379 
-1387 TLIGLNNIGATCFMN
+1387 
-1402 STLQCLSQTKQL
+1402 
-1414 SNYFLNKENEDKII
+1414 
-1428 NNNISKKNKN
+1428 
-1438 DFQLSVVFLEL
+1438 
-1449 IKNLWDKNEKKSFS
+1449 
-1463 PYNFMNTIEKMNPFF
+1463 
-1478 KQGTAG
+1478 
-1484 DAKDFVIYI
+1484 
-1493 LEQIHRELKTSIN
+1493 
-1506 KLKDEFVEPLNQYD
+1506 
-1520 KNNTFR
+1520 
-1526 NFLKD
+1526 
-1531 FQKEVSIISDVFFG
+1531 
-1545 FTETTNECLNCKNIY
+1545 
-1560 NYKGLNNPICY
+1560 
-1571 NYGIFNCIIFP
+1571 
-1582 LEEVKNFKINSL
+1582 
-1594 QSYNNYNNYNC
+1594 
-1605 GFNNNYNYNFNQISQ
+1605 
-1620 SNQVTLYD
+1620 
-1628 CFLYN
+1628 
-1633 QKSDLFCGDNKNYC
+1633 
-1647 NMCKQL
+1647 
-1653 FDSNYTS
+1653 
-1660 RIYVSPNVLILIL
+1660 
-1673 NRGKNN
+1673 
-1679 MYDVKVEITETI
+1679 
-1691 DITQFVLEKDL
+1691 
-1702 PQITYD
+1702 
-1708 LYGVITH
+1708 
-1715 IGQSGP
+1715 
-1721 NAHFIASC
+1721 
-1729 KSPVDNKWYKYNDA
+1729 
-1743 FVNSITDF
+1743 
-1751 QKEVIQCGTPYIL
+1751 
-1764 FYQKNKFSK
+1764 